1 MVMKMIR
8 RFLREP
14 LPSLAVVI
22 LGAILS
28 LVLCNLEQ
36 SQLEELESFQKTY
49 SSVPVHFSI
58 ADLDGGQPSS
68 SEGIPG
74 WIVDLFYPEGKLD
87 PDFCS
92 LTTDRQL
99 RMEHDAI
106 VGISLKIK
114 NGPLDRK
121 RIIGITSTQVARE
134 LTPEYSGDIIWY
146 EGFDESIL
154 QTQEPVL
161 IVPDDYDGED
171 QVLLTF
177 RHTENQEQV
186 HTYSQTFTVVGR
198 FSDQGNHSFYC
209 PYKVME
215 YVFKEIKE
223 SRKIQCFAATLT
235 DNSRLEEL
243 HETAAH
249 WFAEPN
255 PLGEET
261 YWGKY
266 GYTNY
271 LYALDIRDDLLET
284 LEENLET
291 SMSVNR
297 LSALAVL
304 VLSATTGFLTGFLMV
319 RSRKR
324 EIALMRTLGCSEMGV
339 YFEFALEQ
347 LLCISVGS
355 VSASAVHQWA
365 ALNKAGMLIGF
376 YVMGLSMALLIF
388 MRNNLLINLKEDE

>member
-1 MVMKMIR
+1 MLLKMIR

-14 LPSLAVVI
+14 IPALAVVL
-22 LGAILS
+22 LGSVLS
-28 LVLCNLEQ
+28 LVLCHLEQ
-36 SQLEELESFQKTY
+36 SQQEELDSFQKTY
-49 SSVPVHFSI
+49 ASVPVYFAI
-58 ADLDGGQPSS
+58 TDLDGGQPSS
-68 SEGIPG
+68 YNGIPG
-74 WIVDLFYPEGKLD
+74 WVVDLFYPEGKLD
-87 PDFCS
+87 PNFCS
-92 LTTDRQL
+92 LTKDRQL
-99 RMEHDAI
+99 RMEHEGTLGKPMENKKSP
-106 VGISLKIK
+106 VV
-114 NGPLDRK
+114 RK

-134 LTPEYSGDIIWY
+134 LTPEYGGDIIWY

-154 QTQEPVL
+154 QSQEPVL
-161 IVPDDYDGED
+161 IVPNDYDGED

-177 RHTENQEQV
+177 QHTDDQWQV
-186 HTYSQTFTVVGR
+186 HTYSQTFTVVGH
-198 FSDQGNHSFYC
+198 FSDQVNQSFYC
-209 PYKVME
+209 PYKVM
-215 YVFKEIKE
+215 VEIYRE
-223 SRKIQCFAATLT
+223 LMLERKIQCFAATLT
-235 DNSRLEEL
+235 DNNLLEEL
-243 HETAAH
+243 HETADH

-261 YWGKY
+261 YWGRY

-271 LYALDIRDDLLET
+271 LYALDIRDDLLKT

-304 VLSATTGFLTGFLMV
+304 VLSISTGFLTGFLMV

-347 LLCISVGS
+347 LICISVGS
-355 VSASAVHQWA
+355 LSASAVRQWI
-365 ALNKAGMLIGF
+365 ALEKVGLLIGF
-376 YVMGLSMALLIF
+376 YIVGLSVAQLIF